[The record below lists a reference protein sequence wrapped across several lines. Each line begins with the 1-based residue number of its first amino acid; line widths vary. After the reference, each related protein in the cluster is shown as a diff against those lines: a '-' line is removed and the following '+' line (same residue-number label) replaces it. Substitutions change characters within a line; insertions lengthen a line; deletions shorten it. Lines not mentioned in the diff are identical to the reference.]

1 MREISK
7 HLQRVLG
14 VTVGMNIDLYGV
26 TQDLN
31 ALTFRTFELFAIA
44 AVIFYLCSPQ
54 ASYVTGAEIPV
65 NGGQDVY

>member
-1 MREISK
+1 MHR
-7 HLQRVLG
+7 LG
-14 VTVGMNIDLYGV
+14 SPTEV
-26 TQDLN
+26 
-31 ALTFRTFELFAIA
+31 A